1 MTDTMPKKTPSGQP
15 IASFEEAMEE
25 LEQLVARME
34 SGELPLEASL
44 AAYQRGSELVKYCA
58 AQLDRVEK
66 QVKVLEG
73 DMLRP
78 LDGDDGESGDDT
90 DPLA

>member
-1 MTDTMPKKTPSGQP
+1 MPKKNPAEQP
-15 IASFEEAMEE
+15 VATFEEAMEE
-25 LEQLVARME
+25 LEQLVAKME

-58 AQLDRVEK
+58 AQLERVEK
-66 QVKVLEG
+66 QVRVLEG

-78 LDGDDGESGDDT
+78 FDSDADEDDEE
-90 DPLA
+90 

>member
-1 MTDTMPKKTPSGQP
+1 MPKKNPADQP
-15 IASFEEAMEE
+15 VATFEEAMDE
-25 LEQLVARME
+25 LEQLVAKME

-58 AQLDRVEK
+58 AQLERVEK

-73 DMLRP
+73 DMLKP
-78 LDGDDGESGDDT
+78 LDDADGEEE
-90 DPLA
+90 

>member
-1 MTDTMPKKTPSGQP
+1 MPKKNPAEQP
-15 IASFEEAMEE
+15 VASFEQAMEK
-25 LEQLVARME
+25 LEQLVAKME

-58 AQLDRVEK
+58 AQLERVEK
-66 QVKVLEG
+66 QVRVLEG

-78 LDGDDGESGDDT
+78 FDSDADEDDEE
-90 DPLA
+90 

>member
-1 MTDTMPKKTPSGQP
+1 MPKKTPSEP
-15 IASFEEAMEE
+15 SFASFEEAMEE

-34 SGELPLEASL
+34 AGELPLEASL
-44 AAYQRGSELVKYCA
+44 AAYQRGTELVKYCA

-73 DMLRP
+73 DMLKP
-78 LDGDDGESGDDT
+78 LGGAEGEDDEEGD
-90 DPLA
+90 A

>member
-1 MTDTMPKKTPSGQP
+1 
-15 IASFEEAMEE
+15 MEE
-25 LEQLVARME
+25 LEQLVTRME
-34 SGELPLEASL
+34 AGELPLEASL

-73 DMLRP
+73 EMLKP
-78 LDGDDGESGDDT
+78 FEGGDEEGE
-90 DPLA
+90 A